1 MTTRPYTVN
10 SLICPRMQTHFHNDC
25 VVLDAYQ
32 SNKNPFSL
40 IVHQLFC
47 ALLILSF
54 IMGVHNWLIILLQ
67 LFLNLSL
74 NFPIIFKLIS
84 IDCLLA
90 FCFNPPGSWYTKS
103 HSDSPGYHAYGG
115 MGPRVFEDLF

>member
-1 MTTRPYTVN
+1 MTARPYAVN
-10 SLICPRMQTHFHNDC
+10 CLICTRLQTHSHNDC

-32 SNKNPFSL
+32 SIKNPVSQ

-47 ALLILSF
+47 ALLILFF
-54 IMGVHNWLIILLQ
+54 IMGVQNWWIILFQ

-84 IDCLLA
+84 IDCLVA
-90 FCFNPPGSWYTKS
+90 FHFNPLGSWYNEW
-103 HSDSPGYHAYGG
+103 HSDSPGHHTYGG
-115 MGPRVFEDLF
+115 MGPRTFEDLF